1 MQSPYF
7 IPIPITSTISEQP
20 ASNRPAS
27 SQPVKR
33 PALPP
38 DNLPAHLPEATT
50 QQIVFVDPQ
59 VDDYRTLVASID
71 PNNEVILLDPEQ
83 DGIVQITEHLQQRL
97 HFSSIHI
104 ICNGFPGALNL
115 GSSQLNLATLERYA
129 KLLRSWNRQASGV
142 TNLLLYGCQVAAGRT
157 GARFIKLLRALTGA
171 QIAASA
177 RRTGSANLGGD
188 WQLEYTTGQI
198 TAEIVFP
205 VPIREAYASV
215 L

>member
-1 MQSPYF
+1 MQSPHF
-7 IPIPITSTISEQP
+7 IPIAAIDLRQTDSSQA
-20 ASNRPAS
+20 ASN
-27 SQPVKR
+27 QPIKR
-33 PALPP
+33 SALPP
-38 DNLPAHLPEATT
+38 DGLPDNLSEGTT
-50 QQIVFVDPQ
+50 RQIVFVDPQ
-59 VDDYRTLVASID
+59 VDDYPTLVSSIEPD
-71 PNNEVILLDPEQ
+71 TEVILLDPER
-83 DGIVQITEHLQQRL
+83 DGIVQITEHLQQRS

-129 KLLRSWNRQASGV
+129 ELLRSWRRASEA

-157 GARFIKLLRALTGA
+157 GARFIKLLHALTGA

-177 RRTGSANLGGD
+177 RRTGSASLGGD

-205 VPIREAYASV
+205 VPIREAYTSV